1 MKKQEELGREPK
13 LARGQDIAE
22 RMLKFAAGALRL
34 SAKLPASAAGR
45 HVLLQLVR
53 SATAAGANYE
63 EARGAESSADFT
75 HKLAVA
81 CKEIR
86 EAHYWVRLIAGSGWV
101 LEDLGAMIRE
111 SDELTAI
118 LGASIRTAR
127 RNRS

>member
-1 MKKQEELGREPK
+1 MRDEGTNKPR
-13 LARGQDIAE
+13 LARGQDIAD
-22 RMLKFAAGALRL
+22 RMLEFAGGALRL
-34 SAKLPASAAGR
+34 SSKLPASAAGR

-63 EARGAESSADFT
+63 EARAAESSADFT

-86 EAHYWVRLIAGSGWV
+86 EASYWVRLVERSGWV
-101 LEDLGAMIRE
+101 RDDLRHLIRE

-127 RNRS
+127 ANR